1 MSVSLGITQVE
12 GRRGTAR
19 FVDAAWRVH
28 DQRASSGWIPPL
40 RAVVRDAL
48 DRSGNPFY
56 RQAERALFI
65 AKRNGRAVGRVAAIE
80 NRRHNEHHDDRV
92 GFFGFFD
99 CRDDQETANGLFERA
114 ESWLRDRGL
123 NSIRGPMS
131 PSMNHE
137 CGVLVDGFVFPP
149 VIMTPW
155 NPSYYGPLIERAG
168 YDRAKDL
175 LGYNLPAADESAVP
189 DRLRRLAERTRQR
202 TRLVFRKWDF
212 GTMEEEVR
220 NAFDLY
226 CDAWDGNWGFVP
238 PSWEEFWHIAKDLK
252 SVLHPDFAFVAELDG
267 KSIGFIMIARDMN
280 RVLSRIPSGRLWPW
294 SIARLLIGL
303 PKVLRG
309 RIVLLGLRREY
320 QNRGFFPLF
329 VLEMARRA
337 IKIGAEGAEASWILE
352 DNESLTAP
360 LKKLD
365 LEPYKR
371 WRIYE
376 KALGA
381 PNAAHP
387 TSSTG
392 L

>member
-1 MSVSLGITQVE
+1 MSVYLEVTQVE
-12 GRRGTAR
+12 GRLGTAR

-28 DQRASSGWIPPL
+28 DQPASAGWIPPL

-56 RQAERALFI
+56 QQAERALFI

-99 CRDDQETANGLFERA
+99 CRDDQEAANGLFGRA

-123 NSIRGPMS
+123 NSVRGPMS

-155 NPSYYGPLIERAG
+155 NPSYYGQLIERAG
-168 YDRAKDL
+168 YDRARDL
-175 LGYNLPAADESAVP
+175 LGYDLPAADESAVP

-238 PSWEEFWHIAKDLK
+238 PSWEEFWYIAKDLK

-267 KSIGFIMIARDMN
+267 KSVGFIMIVRDMN

-303 PKVLRG
+303 PRVLRG

-360 LKKLD
+360 LKRLD

-387 TSSTG
+387 TS
-392 L
+392 

>member
-1 MSVSLGITQVE
+1 MSSSLEIVRVE

-19 FVDAAWRVH
+19 FVDVAWKVH
-28 DQRASSGWIPPL
+28 DQPASSGWIPPL
-40 RAVVRDAL
+40 RAIVRDGL
-48 DRSGNPFY
+48 DQRGNPFY
-56 RQAERALFI
+56 QEADRALFI
-65 AKRNGRAVGRVAAIE
+65 AKRDGQAVGRLAAIE
-80 NRRHNEHHDDRV
+80 NRRHNGHHRDRV

-99 CRDDQETANGLFERA
+99 CRDDQDAANGLFERA
-114 ESWLRDRGL
+114 EGWLRDKGL
-123 NSIRGPMS
+123 NAVRGPVC

-137 CGVLVDGFVFPP
+137 CGVLVDGFELPP

-155 NPSYYGPLIERAG
+155 NPSYYDTLIGRAG
-168 YDRAKDL
+168 YARARDL
-175 LGYNLPAADESAVP
+175 LGYYLPGGDDLKVP
-189 DRLRRLAERTRQR
+189 DRVRRLAERTLQR

-226 CDAWDGNWGFVP
+226 CDAWEGNWGFVP

-267 KSIGFIMIARDMN
+267 KTVGFIMIARDLN
-280 RVLSRIPSGRLWPW
+280 RVLRRIPSGRLWPW
-294 SIARLLIGL
+294 NIARLLLEL
-303 PKVLRG
+303 PKVLSG

-329 VLEMARRA
+329 ALEIGRRA
-337 IKIGAEGAEASWILE
+337 VEFGAEGAEASWILE
-352 DNESLTAP
+352 ENRALTAP
-360 LKKLD
+360 LAGLD

-376 KALGA
+376 KPLGRS
-381 PNAAHP
+381 P
-387 TSSTG
+387 
-392 L
+392 